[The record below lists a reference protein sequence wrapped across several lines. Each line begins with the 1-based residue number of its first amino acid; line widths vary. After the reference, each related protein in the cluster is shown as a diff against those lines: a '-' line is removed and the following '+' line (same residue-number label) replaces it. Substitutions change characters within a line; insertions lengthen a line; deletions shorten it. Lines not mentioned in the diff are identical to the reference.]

1 MPYRVVILQAARDQL
16 RDAPPRLLGYV
27 DGVLAVLRV
36 DPDTATAAF
45 DMRIVD
51 DEFREA
57 IYGAG
62 HGMLGIWVLKEQQVV
77 AVTHVTWLA

>member
-1 MPYRVVILQAARDQL
+1 MPYRVVILDAARHQL
-16 RDAPPRLLGYV
+16 RHAPPRLLGYV
-27 DGVLAVLRV
+27 DGLLAVLRV

-57 IYGAG
+57 IFAGG
-62 HGMLGIWVLKEQQVV
+62 HGMLGVWVLKERQIV
-77 AVTHVTWLA
+77 AVTHVTWLG